1 MVVVEYTL
9 FKPLLLFYPARQA
22 GIYRDSIFFGLFTN
36 LYIDRKLYFYL
47 WLPSL
52 FFFSLEFVAI

>member
-9 FKPLLLFYPARQA
+9 FKPLLLLYPDRQA
-22 GIYRDSIFFGLFTN
+22 DIYRKVNFFGLFTN

-47 WLPSL
+47 WLLWL
-52 FFFSLEFVAI
+52 FFFWLEFVAI